1 MPTKRS
7 KAERKAAIIAD
18 VEAYLEEWLAED
30 GDEMRQLSE
39 LEEIALNGGRLLEEA
54 LIKAQVAGPQI
65 GQAVP
70 GPTCPTCGA
79 EMRYK
84 GHKRKRLVTQ
94 AGEVEME
101 RAYYYCERCRQ
112 GLFPPG

>member
-1 MPTKRS
+1 MPAKRS

-54 LIKAQVAGPQI
+54 MIEALVAESQA

-70 GPTCPTCGA
+70 GPRCPTCGA
-79 EMRYK
+79 EMHYK
-84 GHKRKRLVTQ
+84 GHKRKRLVTR
-94 AGEVEME
+94 AGEADLE
-101 RAYYYCERCRQ
+101 RGYYYCGPCGQ
-112 GLFPPG
+112 GVFPPG